1 MLLGQERAARQRR
14 GEIYSLGQ
22 LVMIATHSPKTF
34 PKPDEFIDRRRRR
47 GSADAEIRAYFAE
60 RVATHRAKPTR

>member
-34 PKPDEFIDRRRRR
+34 PKPDEFIDRKRRR
-47 GSADAEIRAYFAE
+47 GSADAEIRAYFTGRA
-60 RVATHRAKPTR
+60 ATRRASPNR